1 VKIITPEKKRIR
13 FFAKVAGAAGNAN
26 RITFKAAAAPPAGS
40 TGEALTI
47 GTMTGYPIVWNVL
60 STDRGG
66 YSVRL
71 MPQSACFNAAVAAL
85 SDHDW
90 SKVLGTN
97 TAKTLRIGAP
107 DETGIPVEID
117 LPNTDYGRNT
127 AVLVARGDVKGMS
140 FSMMNGFEQSFAS
153 TEGNQRVLNVT
164 KFTVDEVS
172 VLVDP
177 AFTQTSI
184 DLLPSEEEDATNDPD
199 EADGEGYS
207 RVNQALKLSRLKL
220 DQLRW

>member
-1 VKIITPEKKRIR
+1 VIIKPEKKRIR
-13 FFAKVAGAAGNAN
+13 FFAKVSGVATNSN
-26 RITFKAAAAPPAGS
+26 RITFKAAPPPAAGATDES
-40 TGEALTI
+40 LTI

-71 MPQSACFNAAVAAL
+71 MPQSACFFAAVAAL
-85 SDHDW
+85 YDHDW
-90 SKVLGTN
+90 GQVLGTN
-97 TAKTLRIGAP
+97 SAKTLRIGAP
-107 DETGIPVEID
+107 DEIGIPVEID
-117 LPNTDYGRNT
+117 LPNTTYGRNT

-184 DLLPSEEEDATNDPD
+184 NLLPSEKDDATNDD
-199 EADGEGYS
+199 VEGEGEGYS